1 MPLLGIEYRAN
12 AVALIAMVDLYRA
25 GLDIVP
31 SVWYNWSVKVL
42 FHPDKSGMGRILYT
56 LSKSL
61 KMVLFQFRMWFGKI
75 NHIPAF
81 KLHF

>member
-31 SVWYNWSVKVL
+31 SV
-42 FHPDKSGMGRILYT
+42 
-56 LSKSL
+56 
-61 KMVLFQFRMWFGKI
+61 
-75 NHIPAF
+75 
-81 KLHF
+81 